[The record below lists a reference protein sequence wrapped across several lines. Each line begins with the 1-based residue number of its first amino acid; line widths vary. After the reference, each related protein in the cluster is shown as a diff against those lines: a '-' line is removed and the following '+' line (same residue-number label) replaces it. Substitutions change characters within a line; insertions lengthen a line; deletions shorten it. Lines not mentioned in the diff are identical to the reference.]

1 MHHIEV
7 YTFENAKQPSRMY
20 SIPTHGNHWH
30 CFIHFHLA
38 NKSSLQM
45 AQVDMSRVAMYGGN
59 TLITKLQ
66 NWDTTSKVMGINGKT
81 KKIHSCLGKP
91 QQEQT

>member
-1 MHHIEV
+1 
-7 YTFENAKQPSRMY
+7 
-20 SIPTHGNHWH
+20 
-30 CFIHFHLA
+30 
-38 NKSSLQM
+38 
-45 AQVDMSRVAMYGGN
+45 MSRVAMYGGN

-66 NWDTTSKVMGINGKT
+66 NWDTTSKVMGIDGKT